1 MQTLQIKLP
10 GVVSS
15 SGEVIAGVP
24 QSGVI
29 SPTLFN
35 VFVNDI
41 DDCCPHGV
49 SISTCKYAD
58 DCTQHELVPTGSDS
72 HTQVKMGNLEA
83 WAVRNKMEINAK
95 KTKEMWVSF
104 RKSQELQAPEPIRI
118 RNSEIERELRSS
130 NYLEYMSRAT

>member
-1 MQTLQIKLP
+1 MQTLQVKLP

-41 DDCCPHGV
+41 DDCCPPGV

-130 NYLEYMSRAT
+130 NYLKYMSRAT